1 MKTIILKKMHFLN
14 FKGLR
19 ELEIEFD
26 EKSTSIYGRNGSGKT
41 TIFDGF
47 TWVLFGK
54 DSFDRKTFDIKTLD
68 IHGVAIPRL
77 PHEVSVILLVDGE
90 EVTLCRRYKEKWQ
103 KKRGQSEEE
112 FTGHEEER
120 LYNDV
125 PCNVK
130 EWNEKIAGL
139 CSEQIFKFITSPSY
153 FTSQKTD
160 AQRAMLIRMAGG
172 ISDEEI
178 ADDNEDFKELLKHIT
193 GKSLEEYKREVAAK
207 KRPIKDEIDGIPERI
222 DERNRDMP
230 ESYDYDALEK
240 ELQDK
245 KSELAKVEASI
256 EDASKAITATNEK
269 RLDLAK
275 KLADLRQEKLSLGY
289 TIKGKVQEG
298 YRKALE
304 TQNNLKDE
312 IKRLEQSAKSLSVS
326 IENDEENLKKCQ
338 ELREKLLKEW
348 HEVNDQK
355 IKFNDEDFICPTC
368 KRPLDVDDIEAKQK
382 EMTENFN
389 SQKASKLEEINRKGK
404 QNKAKMET
412 YDTAI
417 GQNKKDLDTI
427 NKKIEEIKASDDYKV
442 VLVEPDATDTIKADE
457 KYIALSSEIRKIDEE
472 LAKPIDRPNTL
483 VLKDK
488 KASIL
493 AEIDGIK
500 EKLNSRETAKRNQ
513 ERISE
518 LETRLRTLSDELANY
533 EKMEFTIQNFSKA
546 RIEAV
551 ERKING
557 MFKLVSFKMFDKQI
571 NGGEVETCEAMVC
584 GVPYSSLNHAMK
596 INAGLDIINAICK
609 FEGITAPIFTDNA
622 ESINELLPTQSQIIR
637 LVVSEDDKLTI
648 KKQ

>member
-68 IHGVAIPRL
+68 IHGIAIPRL
-77 PHEVSVILLVDGE
+77 PHEVSVILSVDGE

-153 FTSQKTD
+153 FTSQKSD

-178 ADDNEDFKELLKHIT
+178 AEGNGDFKELLKHIT

-207 KRPIKDEIDGIPERI
+207 KRPIKDEIDSIPERI
-222 DERNRDMP
+222 DERKRDMP
-230 ESYDYDALEK
+230 ETYDYDALEK

-245 KSELAKVEASI
+245 QSKLKKVEASI
-256 EDASKAITATNEK
+256 EDVSNAISAANEK

-275 KLADLRQEKLSLGY
+275 TLADLRQKRLSLGY
-289 TIKGKVQEG
+289 TIKGKAQEG

-304 TQNNLKDE
+304 AQNTLKDN
-312 IKRLEQSAKSLSVS
+312 IKRLEQSAKTLEIS
-326 IENDEENLKKCQ
+326 IANDEENLNKCK
-338 ELREKLLKEW
+338 ELREELVKEW
-348 HEVNDQK
+348 HEVNNKQ

-404 QNKAKMET
+404 QNKSKMEA

-417 GQNKKDLDTI
+417 SQNKEDLNTI
-427 NKKIEEIKASDDYKV
+427 IKKIDEIKASDDYKV
-442 VLVEPDATDTIKADE
+442 VLVEQDATDEIKSNE
-457 KYIALSSEIRKIDEE
+457 EYISLSSQIDKIDEE

-483 VLKDK
+483 KLKDE
-488 KASIL
+488 KASIN

-500 EKLNSRETAKRNQ
+500 AKLNTRETAKRNK
-513 ERISE
+513 ERINE

-557 MFKLVSFKMFDKQI
+557 MFTLVSFKMFEKQI
-571 NGGEVETCEAMVC
+571 NGGEIETCEAMVS

-622 ESINELLPTQSQIIR
+622 ESINELLPTKSQIIR
-637 LVVSEDDKLTI
+637 LVVSEDDQLTI
-648 KKQ
+648 KK

>member
-1 MKTIILKKMHFLN
+1 
-14 FKGLR
+14 
-19 ELEIEFD
+19 
-26 EKSTSIYGRNGSGKT
+26 
-41 TIFDGF
+41 
-47 TWVLFGK
+47 
-54 DSFDRKTFDIKTLD
+54 
-68 IHGVAIPRL
+68 
-77 PHEVSVILLVDGE
+77 
-90 EVTLCRRYKEKWQ
+90 
-103 KKRGQSEEE
+103 
-112 FTGHEEER
+112 
-120 LYNDV
+120 
-125 PCNVK
+125 
-130 EWNEKIAGL
+130 
-139 CSEQIFKFITSPSY
+139 
-153 FTSQKTD
+153 
-160 AQRAMLIRMAGG
+160 
-172 ISDEEI
+172 
-178 ADDNEDFKELLKHIT
+178 
-193 GKSLEEYKREVAAK
+193 
-207 KRPIKDEIDGIPERI
+207 
-222 DERNRDMP
+222 
-230 ESYDYDALEK
+230 
-240 ELQDK
+240 
-245 KSELAKVEASI
+245 
-256 EDASKAITATNEK
+256 
-269 RLDLAK
+269 
-275 KLADLRQEKLSLGY
+275 
-289 TIKGKVQEG
+289 
-298 YRKALE
+298 
-304 TQNNLKDE
+304 
-312 IKRLEQSAKSLSVS
+312 
-326 IENDEENLKKCQ
+326 
-338 ELREKLLKEW
+338 
-348 HEVNDQK
+348 
-355 IKFNDEDFICPTC
+355 
-368 KRPLDVDDIEAKQK
+368 
-382 EMTENFN
+382 MTENFN

-442 VLVEPDATDTIKADE
+442 VLVEPDATGTIKADE
-457 KYIALSSEIRKIDEE
+457 KYIALSSEITKIDEE

>member
-77 PHEVSVILLVDGE
+77 PHEVSVILSVDGE

-153 FTSQKTD
+153 FTSQKSD

-172 ISDEEI
+172 ISDNEI
-178 ADDNEDFKELLKHIT
+178 ADGNEDFKELLSHIT
-193 GKSLEEYKREVAAK
+193 GKSLEEYKREVVAK

-222 DERNRDMP
+222 DERKRDMP

-240 ELQDK
+240 ELSEKQ
-245 KSELAKVEASI
+245 SELSDVEASI
-256 EDASKAITATNEK
+256 DDVSKSISSANEERMNLTK
-269 RLDLAK
+269 Q
-275 KLADLRQEKLSLGY
+275 LADLKQERLKLELS
-289 TIKGKVQEG
+289 IKGDVQAD
-298 YRKALE
+298 YRKALDA
-304 TQNNLKDE
+304 QNELKAN
-312 IKRLEQSAKSLSVS
+312 IRRLEQSKDSLS
-326 IENDEENLKKCQ
+326 ITIKNDEKNLKKCK
-338 ELREKLLKEW
+338 ELREKLLNDW
-348 HEVNDQK
+348 HTINDQQ
-355 IKFNDEDFICPTC
+355 IKFNDDDFVCPTC
-368 KRPLDVDDIEAKQK
+368 KRPLDIDDIEKKQQ

-389 SQKASKLEEINRKGK
+389 AQKSSKLEEINRIGK
-404 QNKAKMET
+404 QNKAKMESIEK
-412 YDTAI
+412 AI
-417 GQNKKDLDTI
+417 TQNKADYNAIIT
-427 NKKIEEIKASDDYKV
+427 KIEEGKNSDGYNAN
-442 VLVEPDATDTIKADE
+442 LVEPDATNNINSNE
-457 KYIALSSEIRKIDEE
+457 IYISLSKQIDKIDTE
-472 LAKPIDRPNTL
+472 LAKPIERPQTIE
-483 VLKDK
+483 LKDK
-488 KASIL
+488 RASIIN
-493 AEIDGIK
+493 EIDGIK
-500 EKLNSRETAKRNQ
+500 AKLNNRDIAKRNQ
-513 ERISE
+513 ERITE
-518 LETRLRTLSDELANY
+518 LEKRLRTLSDELAQY
-533 EKMEFTIQNFSKA
+533 EQIEFTIQSFSKA

-557 MFKLVSFKMFDKQI
+557 MFSIVRFKMFDKQI
-571 NGGEVETCEAMVC
+571 NGGEVETCEATVN

-596 INAGLDIINAICK
+596 INAGLDIINAICN
-609 FEGITAPIFTDNA
+609 FEGITAPIFADNA
-622 ESINELLPTQSQIIR
+622 ESINELLPTKSQIIR
-637 LVVSEDDKLTI
+637 LVVSEDKTLNI
-648 KKQ
+648 KK

>member
-41 TIFDGF
+41 TVFDGF

-77 PHEVSVILLVDGE
+77 PHEVSVILSVDGE

-178 ADDNEDFKELLKHIT
+178 AEGNEDFKELLKHIT

-222 DERNRDMP
+222 DERKRDMP

-245 KSELAKVEASI
+245 QSELAKVE
-256 EDASKAITATNEK
+256 ASKAITATNEK

-275 KLADLRQEKLSLGY
+275 KLADLRQERLSLGY

-304 TQNNLKDE
+304 AQNNLKDN
-312 IKRLEQSAKSLSVS
+312 IKRLEQSATSLSVN
-326 IENDEENLKKCQ
+326 ITNDEENLKKCQ
-338 ELREKLLKEW
+338 EVREKLLKEW
-348 HEVNDQK
+348 HEVNNQK
-355 IKFNDEDFICPTC
+355 ITFNDADFICPTC

-382 EMTENFN
+382 EMTDNFN

-412 YDTAI
+412 YDVAI
-417 GQNKKDLDTI
+417 GQNKKDLDI
-427 NKKIEEIKASDDYKV
+427 IKKKIEEIKASDDYNV
-442 VLVEPDATDTIKADE
+442 VLVEPDATNRIKVDE
-457 KYIALSSEIRKIDEE
+457 KYISLTSQINEIEKE
-472 LAKPIDRPNTL
+472 LEKPIDRPNTL
-483 VLKDK
+483 ILKDE
-488 KASIL
+488 KASIN

-500 EKLNSRETAKRNQ
+500 AKLNNREVAKRNQ
-513 ERISE
+513 ERINE

-533 EKMEFTIQNFSKA
+533 EKMEFAIQNFSKA

-557 MFKLVSFKMFDKQI
+557 MFKLVSFKMFEKQI
-571 NGGEVETCEAMVC
+571 NGGEVETCEAMVS

-637 LVVSEDDKLTI
+637 LVVSEDDELTI
-648 KKQ
+648 KK

>member
-68 IHGVAIPRL
+68 IHGIAIPRL
-77 PHEVSVILLVDGE
+77 PHEVSVILSVDGE

-153 FTSQKTD
+153 FTSQKSD

-178 ADDNEDFKELLKHIT
+178 AEGNEDFKELLKHIT

-207 KRPIKDEIDGIPERI
+207 KRPIKDEIDSIPERI
-222 DERNRDMP
+222 DERKRDMP
-230 ESYDYDALEK
+230 ETYDYDALEK

-245 KSELAKVEASI
+245 QSKLKKVEASI
-256 EDASKAITATNEK
+256 EDVSNAISAANEK

-275 KLADLRQEKLSLGY
+275 TLADLRQKRLSLGY
-289 TIKGKVQEG
+289 AIKGKAQEG

-304 TQNNLKDE
+304 AQNTLKDN
-312 IKRLEQSAKSLSVS
+312 IKRLEQSAKTLEIS
-326 IENDEENLKKCQ
+326 IANDEENLNKCK
-338 ELREKLLKEW
+338 ELREELVKEW
-348 HEVNDQK
+348 HEVNNKQ

-404 QNKAKMET
+404 QNKSKMEA

-417 GQNKKDLDTI
+417 SQNKEDLNTI
-427 NKKIEEIKASDDYKV
+427 IKKIDEIKASDDYKV
-442 VLVEPDATDTIKADE
+442 VLVEQDATDEIKSNE
-457 KYIALSSEIRKIDEE
+457 EYISLSSQIDKIDEE

-483 VLKDK
+483 KLKDE
-488 KASIL
+488 KASIN

-500 EKLNSRETAKRNQ
+500 AKLNTRETAKRNK
-513 ERISE
+513 ERINE

-557 MFKLVSFKMFDKQI
+557 MFTLVSFKMFEKQI
-571 NGGEVETCEAMVC
+571 NGGEIETCEAMVS

-622 ESINELLPTQSQIIR
+622 ESINELLPTKSQIIR
-637 LVVSEDDKLTI
+637 LVVSEDDQLTI
-648 KKQ
+648 KK